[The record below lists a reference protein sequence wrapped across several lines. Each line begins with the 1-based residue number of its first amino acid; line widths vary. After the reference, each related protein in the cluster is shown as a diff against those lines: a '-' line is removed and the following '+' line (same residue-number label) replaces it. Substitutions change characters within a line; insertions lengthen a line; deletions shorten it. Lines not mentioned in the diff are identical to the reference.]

1 MTKTEQLANIWEKK
15 FGDEYTDRK
24 LKVHDLEGQLR
35 ESFWRMLVKMTPDAE
50 SYLEIGC
57 NAGMNLEGLYT
68 ANPQLNITG
77 IEPNVYSLDVA
88 IKKAEGR
95 YRVRGGNIFDLPP
108 ELRSDLVFT
117 CTVLIHIAP
126 NDLLSALS
134 NLYKTSKRY
143 ILIMEYYWPTVKEM
157 EYRGLKNALWK
168 RDYGSTFLENFSVE
182 LIETGYLDSRDGFDR
197 VTWWLFEKQLT
208 NNLKI

>member
-1 MTKTEQLANIWEKK
+1 M
-15 FGDEYTDRK
+15 
-24 LKVHDLEGQLR
+24 
-35 ESFWRMLVKMTPDAE
+35 
-50 SYLEIGC
+50 
-57 NAGMNLEGLYT
+57 
-68 ANPQLNITG
+68 
-77 IEPNVYSLDVA
+77 
-88 IKKAEGR
+88 
-95 YRVRGGNIFDLPP
+95 PP

-143 ILIMEYYWPTVKEM
+143 ILIMEYYWPTVKQM

-168 RDYGSTFLENFSVE
+168 RDYGSIFLENFSVE